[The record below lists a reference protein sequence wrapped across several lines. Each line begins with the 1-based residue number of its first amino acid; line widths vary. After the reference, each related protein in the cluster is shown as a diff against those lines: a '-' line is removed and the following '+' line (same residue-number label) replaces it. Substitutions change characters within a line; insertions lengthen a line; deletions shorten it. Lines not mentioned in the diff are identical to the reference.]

1 MYPRKGTQNQYQPK
15 EDNDGGF
22 PSFSF
27 VSTLF
32 THKLNSFTIMCK
44 IQINLPVIPEGVSD
58 NERKSI
64 MFEYLSNLDL
74 SEVLEKRDKL
84 SYLSWANC
92 LELLYKVY
100 PTASYR
106 VVKNPNTGLPFFSD
120 PATGIFV
127 YTEVTIEGHTTECFL
142 PCIDYRNKPMK
153 LQPYTYQQ
161 WNYKTSSY
169 EDKTVEAA
177 TSFDINKTIWRAL
190 VKNVAIATGI
200 GLNVFQKEADDIPE
214 KQNDDQNN
222 GQQNGYQQKNN
233 GGYQRQQYNGNR
245 QQYNNNRPAQPQPQ
259 VVQPQAQAPA
269 LDQTA
274 ALKATINST
283 NDVSALVSLYLDNTQ
298 VIEANPELKAL
309 LTNRKKA
316 LQSLNAA

>member
-1 MYPRKGTQNQYQPK
+1 
-15 EDNDGGF
+15 
-22 PSFSF
+22 
-27 VSTLF
+27 
-32 THKLNSFTIMCK
+32 MCK

-74 SEVLEKRDKL
+74 TEVLEKRDKL

-120 PATGIFV
+120 PVSGVFV

-142 PCIDYRNKPMK
+142 PVMDFKNKSMK
-153 LQPYTYQQ
+153 SEPYTYTVY
-161 WNYKTSSY
+161 NSYKKEY
-169 EDKTVEAA
+169 EEKTVEKID
-177 TSFDINKTIWRAL
+177 SFSINKSLWRCL

-222 GQQNGYQQKNN
+222 GQQNGYQKNS

-245 QQYNNNRPAQPQPQ
+245 QQYNNNRPAQTQPQPQ
-259 VVQPQAQAPA
+259 VQAP
-269 LDQTA
+269 DPTA
-274 ALKATINST
+274 TLKATINST

-298 VIEANPELKAL
+298 VIEANPELKSL

>member
-1 MYPRKGTQNQYQPK
+1 MALYLP
-15 EDNDGGF
+15 
-22 PSFSF
+22 FSF
-27 VSTLF
+27 LQF
-32 THKLNSFTIMCK
+32 TYLLTIKFNLQVMCK
-44 IQINLPVIPEGVSD
+44 IQINLPVIPEGATD
-58 NERKSI
+58 NERRTI

-127 YTEVTIEGHTTECFL
+127 FTEVTIEGHTTECFL
-142 PCIDYRNKPMK
+142 PVMDFKNKSMK

-161 WNYKTSSY
+161 WNSYKKVY

-177 TSFDINKTIWRAL
+177 TSFDINKTIWRCL

-222 GQQNGYQQKNN
+222 G
-233 GGYQRQQYNGNR
+233 GYQRQQAQPR
-245 QQYNNNRPAQPQPQ
+245 QQYNNNRPAQAQPQPQ
-259 VVQPQAQAPA
+259 ASADSNA
-269 LDQTA
+269 T
-274 ALKATINST
+274 LKAQINAT
-283 NDVSALVSLYLDNTQ
+283 TDVLALISLYLDNTA
-298 VIEANPELKAL
+298 VIEANPDVKNL
-309 LTNRKKA
+309 LTTRKKA
-316 LQSLNAA
+316 LQAI